1 MSERTPF
8 SSKRLFAVLLAAGF
22 CLQLGIAACTEGYP
36 YDQSC
41 FLSWALRMAD
51 VGPAG
56 FYSDGYFCDY
66 PPGYLYVLWGI
77 GKLMQLLHI
86 GHETAMARM
95 LLALPSALGSC
106 GLSALAFLI
115 ARRANRPG
123 LALPMAGFV
132 LLCPAL
138 LFDTAVWK
146 QIDAFFLLPLALA
159 FYFLSEDHF
168 VPAAALYGLA
178 LAIKPQALLAG
189 PVLAAAFAA
198 AFVRARAGR
207 RLRTVLTT
215 AACAALSAAVVVL
228 AGLPFWGSRVLAGLW
243 EKYTSTGSS
252 YAYAV
257 INAFNLAEGLG
268 GNWVP
273 QTSRLGPL
281 SWQQWGILLL
291 CLLTAALALLTLAG
305 LKKHTFC
312 PLLLG
317 AFYTVGV
324 FTLSHRM
331 HERYLMPGLAFTLL
345 AAAKW
350 GDRRLLGAAAG
361 LSLTGLVNLIQVY
374 SYAGTDDEFMTG
386 ALPTLAARL
395 GGFAETAFFILL
407 AWTAA
412 SLTLG
417 AQPHPVQHRESAPP
431 PLPLPQPR
439 WTMPEAVRLGL
450 LSLGVLAVSLWDLGS
465 TKAPQNPLE
474 VLNGSQSITV
484 QTQTPA
490 AEVWVYPGISY
501 NGVVEI
507 FDADSGMLLTSQNLD
522 YSVSFSWLSLPLPE
536 NSGHYCIAVS
546 AGRVMELSLRDA
558 NGSALAVSDTDSAL
572 FDEQSLVPGH
582 ISCRNSM
589 YFDEI
594 YHARTAYEMAHR
606 LPVYETTHPPLGKDL
621 IMLGVM
627 LFGMTAFGW
636 RVVGAVFGA
645 AMVPLFYLL
654 ARRLTRSPRYALLGA
669 VLLSLDGLRFVQT
682 RIATIDVYATF
693 FILLSAYC
701 MVWYAQQVL
710 SKGVHHALLP
720 MLLCGAAFG
729 LGCASKWTGIYAGA
743 GLAIV
748 YFAVL
753 WLRRRQGVPGFAHEA
768 ILAIAGGV
776 LFFVVLPLGIYLASY
791 LPYYWRDPAFSLQDW
806 WNCQL
811 SMYWYHSTLQAS
823 HPFESRWYTWPFM
836 LRPVWYY
843 AGHGL
848 AEDMKASIAA
858 IGNPVVWLGGTA
870 GIGALVWRV
879 LSGKGERRSACVLVF
894 WLVQVLP
901 WLLVSRCT
909 FLYHYFPGM
918 IFSLL
923 ALVLAL
929 ESARREGHPHPWLC
943 RALAAGAGVSF
954 VVFYPLLSGMAVPAA
969 WLQWLQWLPTW
980 GW

>member
-51 VGPAG
+51 LGPAG
-56 FYSDGYFCDY
+56 FYSAGYFCDY
-66 PPGYLYVLWGI
+66 PPCYLYVLWGI

-86 GHETAMARM
+86 GHETAMARV

-168 VPAAALYGLA
+168 VPAAALYGFA

-198 AFVRARAGR
+198 AFVRARAGQ

-291 CLLTAALALLTLAG
+291 CLLTAALALLTLA
-305 LKKHTFC
+305 
-312 PLLLG
+312 
-317 AFYTVGV
+317 
-324 FTLSHRM
+324 
-331 HERYLMPGLAFTLL
+331 
-345 AAAKW
+345 
-350 GDRRLLGAAAG
+350 
-361 LSLTGLVNLIQVY
+361 
-374 SYAGTDDEFMTG
+374 
-386 ALPTLAARL
+386 ARL

-439 WTMPEAVRLGL
+439 WTMPEAVRLAL
-450 LSLGVLAVSLWDLGS
+450 LSLVVLAVSLWDLGS
-465 TKAPQNPLE
+465 TKAPQTPLE

-490 AEVWVYPGISY
+490 AQVWVYPGISY

-507 FDADSGMLLTSQNLD
+507 FDADSGMLLTSQDLD

-536 NSGHYCIAVS
+536 NSGRYCIAVS

-558 NGSALAVSDTDSAL
+558 NGSPLAVSDTDNAL
-572 FDEQSLVPGH
+572 FDEQNLVPGH

-627 LFGMTAFGW
+627 LFGMTSFGW

-768 ILAIAGGV
+768 ILAVAGGV

-848 AEDMKASIAA
+848 ADGMKASIAA

-894 WLVQVLP
+894 WLMQVLP

-943 RALAAGAGVSF
+943 RALAAGAGVCF
-954 VVFYPLLSGMAVPAA
+954 VMFYPLLSGTTVPAA